1 MQADDLSVSLDA
13 GYVREPAKGFF
24 ISGSSIPQLNGI
36 YDRVESFPRAI
47 NRQLALAYV
56 EERSRW
62 ILGLAREDHE
72 NGHEEEWLLIDNKH
86 VHRFQHEGHT
96 ILPGTGRRW
105 SHLHPGMPQEEADAI
120 EDDFAELPWQA
131 QPSLTHPSS
140 ICYVSLHVD

>member
-1 MQADDLSVSLDA
+1 MGVKSRMMQGPGVLLLLAMLSCGAQASGLVGPGAMTPYSGGGGGRQRSY

-62 ILGLAREDHE
+62 I
-72 NGHEEEWLLIDNKH
+72 
-86 VHRFQHEGHT
+86 
-96 ILPGTGRRW
+96 
-105 SHLHPGMPQEEADAI
+105 
-120 EDDFAELPWQA
+120 
-131 QPSLTHPSS
+131 
-140 ICYVSLHVD
+140 